1 MRFASAIPVA
11 LVGLALA
18 CAEDEGGNSRPKR
31 LAVLCPPV
39 DNESDVGKLPATCSP
54 GEMTT
59 NVDLL
64 VFEGSAYEFAFA
76 ASQDPNHCFG
86 SVLTISSHADKE
98 VDYGDMNS
106 EMLFSAFLD
115 DETRSQLSDYDALA
129 VIPSSALSKNDPSV
143 DDPVFSVDDLYSLAF
158 DGQTDNPDDDFW
170 VKSLSMGEGGGVGG
184 SGFSGDGAAIYNND
198 DESFVSHVRAADGK
212 RRQQQE
218 ELSGEEAVTTMDTF
232 GAALLQT
239 LEDPLCVDCPLKF
252 VTGDLLSYGRGSS
265 NYDFKTEYQNTEGSS
280 NYHFKAGYYY
290 GSSNHDFNVDLHDTG
305 GSDGYDFKD
314 EHQLLEPKWK
324 TAQNWRGDPEN
335 GVQPK
340 WQGQETWRGDPEN
353 GIEPKWKSNGC
364 FDGCTYT
371 SRDGTKGRVCDLS
384 CKTGEPYGTY
394 GCAAKSR
401 KYGLSCRRCYNDV
414 AKALKKDT
422 PGNRAI
428 MCDTLE
434 PPSTYSAR
442 RLEESNSEPSPAA
455 ELARLL
461 QKYMRKRDDES
472 RDEVEERRPE

>member
-1 MRFASAIPVA
+1 
-11 LVGLALA
+11 
-18 CAEDEGGNSRPKR
+18 
-31 LAVLCPPV
+31 
-39 DNESDVGKLPATCSP
+39 
-54 GEMTT
+54 MTT

-64 VFEGSAYEFAFA
+64 VFEGSAFEFAFA

-86 SVLTISSHADKE
+86 NVLIISSHADRE
-98 VDYGDMNS
+98 ADYGDMNS

-115 DETRSQLSDYDALA
+115 DETRSQLSNYDALA

-143 DDPVFSVDDLYSLAF
+143 ADPVVSVDALYSLAF

-170 VKSLSMGEGGGVGG
+170 VKSLSVGEGGDVGG

-198 DESFVSHVRAADGK
+198 DESFVSYVRAANGK

-218 ELSGEEAVTTMDTF
+218 EVSGEEAVTTIDTF
-232 GAALLQT
+232 GAALMYT
-239 LEDPLCVDCPLKF
+239 LEDPLYEDQPAKF
-252 VTGDLLSYGRGSS
+252 VTGDLLSYGGSS
-265 NYDFKTEYQNTEGSS
+265 NYDV
-280 NYHFKAGYYY
+280 KA
-290 GSSNHDFNVDLHDTG
+290 DLHDTR
-305 GSDGYDFKD
+305 GSDEYDFKD
-314 EHQLLEPKWK
+314 EHQFSEPKWK
-324 TAQNWRGDPEN
+324 AAQNWRGDPKNGVQPKWQEQEKWRGDPEN

-340 WQGQETWRGDPEN
+340 WQEQEKWRGDPEN

-371 SRDGTKGRVCDLS
+371 SHDGTMGRVCDVS
-384 CKTGEPYGTY
+384 CKTGEPYGTH

-414 AKALKKDT
+414 AKALKRDR
-422 PGNRAI
+422 PERRAI

-442 RLEESNSEPSPAA
+442 RLEDSDSEPSPAA

-461 QKYMRKRDDES
+461 QKYMRKRDDDS
-472 RDEVEERRPE
+472 RDEVEKRRPERREK

>member
-1 MRFASAIPVA
+1 MRLASAVPAA
-11 LVGLALA
+11 LVGLAFA
-18 CAEDEGGNSRPKR
+18 SADDDGGSSRQKR

-39 DNESDVGKLPATCSP
+39 DNESDVGQLPATCSP

-64 VFEGSAYEFAFA
+64 VFEGPAFEIAFA
-76 ASQDPNHCFG
+76 ASQDQNQCFG
-86 SVLTISSHADKE
+86 NVLTIPSHADKE

-106 EMLFSAFLD
+106 EMLFGAFLD

-143 DDPVFSVDDLYSLAF
+143 ADPIVSVDALYSLAF

-170 VKSLSMGEGGGVGG
+170 VKSLSVGEGGDVGG

-198 DESFVSHVRAADGK
+198 DESFVSYVRAADGK

-218 ELSGEEAVTTMDTF
+218 ELSGEEEVTTIDTF
-232 GAALLQT
+232 GAALMYT
-239 LEDPLCVDCPLKF
+239 LEDPLYDDCPAKF
-252 VTGDLLSYGRGSS
+252 VTGDLVSFECFRPTCEQSDSKGSSIMSQVRSSNSDFKADLYDTRGS
-265 NYDFKTEYQNTEGSS
+265 DE
-280 NYHFKAGYYY
+280 
-290 GSSNHDFNVDLHDTG
+290 
-305 GSDGYDFKD
+305 YDFKD
-314 EHQLLEPKWK
+314 EHQKPKWK
-324 TAQNWRGDPEN
+324 AAQNWRGDPEN

-340 WQGQETWRGDPEN
+340 WQEQEKWRGDPEN
-353 GIEPKWKSNGC
+353 GIKPKWKSNGC

-371 SRDGTKGRVCDLS
+371 SHDGTRGRVCDLS

-422 PGNRAI
+422 PEHRAI

-442 RLEESNSEPSPAA
+442 GLEESDSEPSPAA

>member
-1 MRFASAIPVA
+1 MRFASVIPAA

-18 CAEDEGGNSRPKR
+18 SAEYEGGSSRPKR

-76 ASQDPNHCFG
+76 ASRDPNHCFG

-170 VKSLSMGEGGGVGG
+170 VKSLSMGEGGGIGG

-198 DESFVSHVRAADGK
+198 DESFVSYVRAADGK

-252 VTGDLLSYGRGSS
+252 VTGDLLSYGGGGS
-265 NYDFKTEYQNTEGSS
+265 NYDFKTEYQNTEGSN

-305 GSDGYDFKD
+305 KSDDFKD
-314 EHQLLEPKWK
+314 EHQLSEPKWK

-335 GVQPK
+335 EVQPK
-340 WQGQETWRGDPEN
+340 WQAQETWRGDPEN

-422 PGNRAI
+422 PENRAI

-442 RLEESNSEPSPAA
+442 RLEESDSEPSPAA

-461 QKYMRKRDDES
+461 QKYMRKRDDEF

>member
-1 MRFASAIPVA
+1 MFRFSFAIHPRRPPFKLCRV
-11 LVGLALA
+11 VR
-18 CAEDEGGNSRPKR
+18 CAARTQ
-31 LAVLCPPV
+31 A
-39 DNESDVGKLPATCSP
+39 
-54 GEMTT
+54 
-59 NVDLL
+59 
-64 VFEGSAYEFAFA
+64 
-76 ASQDPNHCFG
+76 
-86 SVLTISSHADKE
+86 
-98 VDYGDMNS
+98 DYGDMNS

-129 VIPSSALSKNDPSV
+129 VIPSSVLSKNDPSV
-143 DDPVFSVDDLYSLAF
+143 ADPVVSVDALYSLAF

-170 VKSLSMGEGGGVGG
+170 VKSLSVGEGGDAEG

-198 DESFVSHVRAADGK
+198 DESFVSYVRAANVK
-212 RRQQQE
+212 RRRQQQE
-218 ELSGEEAVTTMDTF
+218 EVSAEESVTTIDTF
-232 GAALLQT
+232 GAALMYT
-239 LEDPLCVDCPLKF
+239 LEDPLYEDYPAKF
-252 VTGDLLSYGRGSS
+252 VMGDLLSYGGSS
-265 NYDFKTEYQNTEGSS
+265 NYDFK
-280 NYHFKAGYYY
+280 A
-290 GSSNHDFNVDLHDTG
+290 DLHDTR
-305 GSDGYDFKD
+305 GSDEYDFKD
-314 EHQLLEPKWK
+314 KHQFSEPKWK
-324 TAQNWRGDPEN
+324 AARNWRGDPENRVQPKWQEQEKWRGDPEN

-340 WQGQETWRGDPEN
+340 WQEQEKWRGDPEN
-353 GIEPKWKSNGC
+353 GIEPKWKSDGC

-371 SRDGTKGRVCDLS
+371 SHDGTRGRVCDLS

-422 PGNRAI
+422 PEHRAI

-442 RLEESNSEPSPAA
+442 RLEESDSKPSPAA

-472 RDEVEERRPE
+472 RDGVEERRPE